1 MKTAIVHDWLVSI
14 AGGEKVLKLIH
25 DLYPSDIF
33 TLLKNPKNLK
43 NSFIENKKIKIK
55 TSFIQKMPFSKS
67 LYQKYLMLF
76 PFAMEQFDL
85 SEYDVILSSSHCVAK
100 GALTRF
106 DQLHICYCHTPMRY
120 AWDLYYQY
128 LAESNLKKGLKA
140 KLAKMILH
148 YLRMWDVTS
157 SLRVDEFIANSRFIA
172 NRIKKIYNK
181 EAKVIYPPVDINF
194 FEPCYKK
201 DEYYFTASRFV
212 PYKKIDLIVE
222 AFSKMPDKKL
232 VVIGDG
238 PDMKKIKSK
247 AFGSKN
253 IEILGYQKDE
263 ILKKYM
269 KEAKAFIF
277 AAIEDFGILPIEA
290 MAMATPVI
298 ALAKGGVKETVIDD
312 KTGIFFNEQ
321 SIESIIKAIEIFEKK
336 EFDLQFIRK
345 HAEKFSEDRFK
356 KEYNDFVRE
365 KIKEHNF

>member
-1 MKTAIVHDWLVSI
+1 MKTAIVHDWLVSV
-14 AGGEKVLKLIH
+14 AGSEKVLKLMH
-25 DLYPSDIF
+25 ELYPSDIY

-43 NSFIENKKIKIK
+43 NSFFEDKKIK
-55 TSFIQKMPFSKS
+55 TSFIQKMPFSKK

-76 PFAMEQFDL
+76 PFAIEQFDL

-100 GALTRF
+100 GVITRF

-120 AWDLYYQY
+120 AWDLYFQY
-128 LAESNLKKGLKA
+128 LHESNLKKGIKA
-140 KLAKMILH
+140 RLAQMILH
-148 YLRMWDVTS
+148 YLRIWDVTS
-157 SLRVDEFIANSRFIA
+157 ASRVDEFIANSKFIA
-172 NRIKKIYNK
+172 KRIKKLYNK

-201 DEYYFTASRFV
+201 DDFYFTASRFV

-247 AFGSKN
+247 VFKSKN
-253 IEILGYQKDE
+253 IEILGYQEDE

-269 KEAKAFIF
+269 KEAKAFVF

-290 MAMATPVI
+290 MASATPVI
-298 ALAKGGVKETVIDD
+298 ALSKGGVKETLIED

-321 SIESIIKAIEIFEKK
+321 TIESIIEAVERFERK
-336 EFDLQFIRK
+336 EFDLPFIRK
-345 HAEKFSEDRFK
+345 HAEKFSEERFK
-356 KEYNDFVRE
+356 TEFNGYVNEKVKEYNF
-365 KIKEHNF
+365 